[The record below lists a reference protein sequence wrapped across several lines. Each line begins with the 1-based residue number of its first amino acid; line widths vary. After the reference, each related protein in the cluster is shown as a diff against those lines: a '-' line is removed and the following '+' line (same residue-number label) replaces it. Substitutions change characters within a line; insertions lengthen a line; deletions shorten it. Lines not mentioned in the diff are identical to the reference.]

1 MQMVACLA
9 KFFYAYI
16 RLFSIFELV
25 LSGNTPKMRMDSS
38 AKRYL

>member
-9 KFFYAYI
+9 KFFCAYI
-16 RLFSIFELV
+16 RLSWNLELV

>member
-9 KFFYAYI
+9 KFFCAYI
-16 RLFSIFELV
+16 RFFWNLGLV

-38 AKRYL
+38 AKRYP